1 MPLVTGRGKQLITD
15 AVNAD
20 LITTDLALYEACNS
34 LWKIATLLRTISLEE
49 AISVAAA
56 LQELALKNV
65 IQVVSFNKLDFSSTL
80 ELAHKEKLTFYDASY
95 IAIAENKKATLVTDD
110 GKLKKAAEKLVKT
123 ENYASLENM
132 LAKQRN

>member
-1 MPLVTGRGKQLITD
+1 M
-15 AVNAD
+15 
-20 LITTDLALYEACNS
+20 ITTDLALYEACNG